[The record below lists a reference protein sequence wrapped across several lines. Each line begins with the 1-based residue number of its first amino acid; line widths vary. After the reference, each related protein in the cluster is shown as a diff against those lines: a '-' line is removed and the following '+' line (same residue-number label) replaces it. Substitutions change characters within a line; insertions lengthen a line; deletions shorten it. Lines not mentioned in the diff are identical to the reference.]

1 MSSVTDQPPT
11 AELPRKAQKL
21 LQPGTKAPDF
31 KLNVAPDKSLK
42 LGDLA
47 GKPVVLAF
55 YPADWS
61 PVCGDQLAVYSE
73 ALPEFEF
80 IWSPA
85 PRPLGR
91 RGLVPRGVCRRTPH
105 RFPAALRLRTE
116 GRGSQAIW
124 RLSPDRRLLRARAF
138 RDRP

>member
-11 AELPRKAQKL
+11 AELPREAQKL

-31 KLNVAPDKSLK
+31 KLNVTPDKSLR

-61 PVCGDQLAVYSE
+61 R
-73 ALPEFEF
+73 
-80 IWSPA
+80 W
-85 PRPLGR
+85 RPWTFLGN
-91 RGLVPRGVCRRTPH
+91 
-105 RFPAALRLRTE
+105 A
-116 GRGSQAIW
+116 
-124 RLSPDRRLLRARAF
+124 
-138 RDRP
+138 